1 MSRIDVK
8 SEGIKVINNGIELLR
23 NLPITMF
30 IISNRT
36 RPVFPGIHSKCSLLY
51 NLNSAAMKRY
61 SVIFFLFL
69 FAVSCTSSQ
78 KLLERGQYDRAIDK
92 AVEKL
97 QKKPGDSDELAV
109 LKEAYE
115 LANMFD
121 KERIEYLEL
130 EGNDD
135 NWLEIFALYEQLDR
149 RQDKVRRLPSQI
161 RNQFTFIN
169 YDEAIIDSKSAAA
182 DVSYRRGLEYME
194 RGDKE
199 SYRLAW
205 AEFIR
210 AAELYTGYKD
220 VDEKIEEA
228 YQLGLNNALFVAEN
242 NSGVM
247 VPEYFKTELSKITLR
262 DMNTRWLNFDTF
274 ENENVDYNHLVV
286 LNVTSIVFSPESVE
300 RQIIRESKE
309 IQDGMR
315 YALDN
320 DGNVRK
326 DSLGNDIRV
335 PNMITVNAEVTEVHQ
350 QKSTFVGGTV
360 DIYELYSDQLVRT
373 DDLSVEFVFEN
384 RYGILSGDKRA
395 LSEELEELVGGRE
408 IPFPSNE
415 QMVMDSADLLKNRTK
430 AILRNQ
436 RNLLE
441 S

>member
-1 MSRIDVK
+1 MQ
-8 SEGIKVINNGIELLR
+8 

-30 IISNRT
+30 IIFNRT
-36 RPVFPGIHSKCSLLY
+36 RLVFSGKHSRMLFTLQFKFC
-51 NLNSAAMKRY
+51 AMKRY

-69 FAVSCTSSQ
+69 FVVSCTSSQ

-97 QKKPGDSDELAV
+97 QKKPGDSDELEV

-121 KERIEYLEL
+121 MERIEYLEL

-149 RQDKVRRLPSQI
+149 RQNKVRRLPSQI
-161 RNQFTFIN
+161 RNQFTFVN
-169 YDEAIIDSKSAAA
+169 YDEAIINSKSAAA

-210 AAELYTGYKD
+210 ASELYTGYKD

-228 YQLGLNNALFVAEN
+228 YSLGLNNTLFVAEN

-247 VPEYFKTELSKITLR
+247 VPEYFETELSKITLR
-262 DMNTRWLNFDTF
+262 DLNTRWLNFDTF
-274 ENENVDYNHLVV
+274 ENENIDYDHLVV

-309 IQDGMR
+309 IQDGMT
-315 YALDN
+315 YAYDN

-335 PNMITVNAEVTEVHQ
+335 PNMVTVNAEVTEVLQ

-360 DIYELYSDQLVRT
+360 DMYELYSDQLVRT

-395 LSEELEELVGGRE
+395 LSEELEEIVGGRE
-408 IPFPSNE
+408 LPFPSNE
-415 QMVMDSADLLKNRTK
+415 QMVMDSADLLKQRTK
-430 AILRNQ
+430 MIISSE

-441 S
+441 R

>member
-1 MSRIDVK
+1 
-8 SEGIKVINNGIELLR
+8 
-23 NLPITMF
+23 
-30 IISNRT
+30 
-36 RPVFPGIHSKCSLLY
+36 
-51 NLNSAAMKRY
+51 MKRFH
-61 SVIFFLFL
+61 VILFLVL

-97 QKKPGDSDELAV
+97 QKKPGDSEELEV
-109 LKEAYE
+109 LKEAFE

-121 KERIEYLEL
+121 NERIEYLQL
-130 EGNDD
+130 EGNDE
-135 NWLEIFALYEQLDR
+135 NWIEIFELYEQLDR
-149 RQDKVRRLPSQI
+149 RQDKIRRLPSRV
-161 RNQFTFIN
+161 RNQFEFVN
-169 YDEAIIDSKSAAA
+169 YDRAIVDSKSAAA

-194 RGDKE
+194 QGGKE
-199 SYRLAW
+199 NYRLAW

-210 AAELYTGYKD
+210 ASELYTGYKD

-228 YQLGLNNALFVAEN
+228 YSLGLNNTLFVAEN

-247 VPEYFKTELSKITLR
+247 VPEYFETELSKITLR
-262 DMNTRWLNFDTF
+262 DLNTRWLNFDTF
-274 ENENVDYNHLVV
+274 ENENIDYDHLVV

-309 IQDGMR
+309 IQDGMT
-315 YALDN
+315 YAYDN

-335 PNMITVNAEVTEVHQ
+335 PNMVTVNAEVTEVLQ

-360 DIYELYSDQLVRT
+360 DMYELFSDQLVRT

-395 LSEELEELVGGRE
+395 LSEELEEIVGGRE
-408 IPFPSNE
+408 LPFPSNE
-415 QMVMDSADLLKNRTK
+415 QMVMDSADLLKQRTK
-430 AILRNQ
+430 MIISSE

-441 S
+441 R